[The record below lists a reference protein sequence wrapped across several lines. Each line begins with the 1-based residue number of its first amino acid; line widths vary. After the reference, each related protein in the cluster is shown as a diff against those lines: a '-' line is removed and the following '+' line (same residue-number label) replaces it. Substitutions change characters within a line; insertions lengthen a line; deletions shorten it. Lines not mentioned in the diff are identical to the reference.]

1 MHDRAQ
7 NDVRGLLDELVES
20 GREIGIR
27 VAAYLDGELVVDAW
41 AGWADRART
50 EPVDGRTL
58 FPVFSVSKGIL
69 ACLTHVLVDR
79 GVLTYDTRVAD
90 LWPEFGAHGKA
101 AITLA
106 QVLEHSAGVPYFPR
120 GLSPDDLLDRER
132 IAGLIADTEPVWPPG
147 TRTGYHSLTFGYLI
161 GETLERATGRP
172 LEDLVRDELAVPL
185 GLDGELYVVPPLAQA
200 ARLADVEATDIA
212 ACMAA
217 VPADNPFA
225 RAVGGIPVESIVPRR
240 TVPPG
245 RSWSTEAP
253 LPFAATM
260 TARAGARL
268 YAAFAGGGEVDG
280 VRLLRRASLEAATTI
295 RRRDV
300 DEVAGVPALKSLGYL
315 HADPVSGEREAAFGF
330 GGLGGAEAYADPE
343 HRFSFAF
350 THNRLTPPTESDNA
364 PAIAARI
371 RAALGI
377 E

>member
-1 MHDRAQ
+1 
-7 NDVRGLLDELVES
+7 
-20 GREIGIR
+20 
-27 VAAYLDGELVVDAW
+27 
-41 AGWADRART
+41 
-50 EPVDGRTL
+50 
-58 FPVFSVSKGIL
+58 
-69 ACLTHVLVDR
+69 
-79 GVLTYDTRVAD
+79 
-90 LWPEFGAHGKA
+90 
-101 AITLA
+101 
-106 QVLEHSAGVPYFPR
+106 
-120 GLSPDDLLDRER
+120 
-132 IAGLIADTEPVWPPG
+132 
-147 TRTGYHSLTFGYLI
+147 
-161 GETLERATGRP
+161 
-172 LEDLVRDELAVPL
+172 
-185 GLDGELYVVPPLAQA
+185 
-200 ARLADVEATDIA
+200 
-212 ACMAA
+212 
-217 VPADNPFA
+217 
-225 RAVGGIPVESIVPRR
+225 
-240 TVPPG
+240 
-245 RSWSTEAP
+245 
-253 LPFAATM
+253 M